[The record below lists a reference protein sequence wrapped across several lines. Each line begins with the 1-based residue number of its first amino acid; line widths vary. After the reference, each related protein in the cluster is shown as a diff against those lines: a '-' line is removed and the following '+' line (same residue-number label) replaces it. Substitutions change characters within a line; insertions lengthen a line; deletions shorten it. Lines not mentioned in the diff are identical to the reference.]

1 MWRMPRRSCALRSGG
16 IVGGVNAVLAYRAE
30 ASLGEQIDLLRGEG
44 LLEDVYRD

>member
-1 MWRMPRRSCALRSGG
+1 
-16 IVGGVNAVLAYRAE
+16 VNAVLAYRAE